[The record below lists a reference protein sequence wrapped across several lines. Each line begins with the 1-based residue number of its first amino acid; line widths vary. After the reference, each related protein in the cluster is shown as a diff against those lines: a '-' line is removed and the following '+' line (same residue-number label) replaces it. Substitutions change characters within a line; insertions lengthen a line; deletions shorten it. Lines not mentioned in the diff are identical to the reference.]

1 MRQWKFV
8 ANPIKIIISPLP
20 RKLKYCGNK
29 NSILFFLKNN
39 PNVRSGLNF
48 YDKKKKKEPPN
59 TRVIRAKPMRYSSK
73 KYVDEQ
79 LVKYMLCSIF
89 GNDIYYVAAHVTTP

>member
-1 MRQWKFV
+1 ME
-8 ANPIKIIISPLP
+8 IKIP
-20 RKLKYCGNK
+20 YF
-29 NSILFFLKNN
+29 FFLKNN

-48 YDKKKKKEPPN
+48 YDKKKKKKEPPN

-73 KYVDEQ
+73 KYIDEQ

>member
-1 MRQWKFV
+1 MT
-8 ANPIKIIISPLP
+8 
-20 RKLKYCGNK
+20 
-29 NSILFFLKNN
+29 
-39 PNVRSGLNF
+39 
-48 YDKKKKKEPPN
+48 KKKKKEPPN

-73 KYVDEQ
+73 KYIDEQ